1 MTAQRIVTED
11 GRVIAA
17 DELPAPVAED
27 RLRPATAYDPTLPY
41 EQSNTSNAP
50 RRTPAAFSLSQ
61 LVHAVCGIGLA
72 AFGAVTMAKAGFDRP
87 IGEQTAEVL
96 RITQTTAI
104 GIAEASAGVLLI
116 LAALSPRGKV
126 FGGFIGALVGVAGL
140 VVLAGS
146 DDLIA
151 DLHTERSLGW
161 VLLAVGGISLLAAFL
176 PTHYVDST
184 HAEVRP
190 EVREPAVRLSVPHP
204 GNPDVQPPPV
214 EPQPIPTPP
223 APDPLPAP
231 GDVPPPVSPPPLP
244 EPDGPKASA
253 DS

>member
-1 MTAQRIVTED
+1 MTPQRSLTED
-11 GRVIAA
+11 GHVIAG
-17 DELPAPVAED
+17 DELPAPIAED

-41 EQSNTSNAP
+41 EHIEHIE
-50 RRTPAAFSLSQ
+50 RTTTRTRAAFSLSQ

-104 GIAEASAGVLLI
+104 GIAEVSAGVLLI

-151 DLHTERSLGW
+151 DLHTERPLGW

-190 EVREPAVRLSVPHP
+190 ELRDPAVRH
-204 GNPDVQPPPV
+204 
-214 EPQPIPTPP
+214 
-223 APDPLPAP
+223 
-231 GDVPPPVSPPPLP
+231 
-244 EPDGPKASA
+244 
-253 DS
+253 